1 MLKFENMKKVRKGIP
16 TWQNEMREFPFIV
29 NSHERVNDFANDQL
43 ENNPDFKVHLLFDP
57 CPTVILKNPWSVDD
71 QVTMQLTWQWGVVD
85 KFGITHQHY
94 SDITAFSNN
103 PYLNPEV
110 KTEVNTTW
118 SWSSI
123 FPMYHCDWRLQVWEM
138 DSNYNLKVIN
148 DLAYDASCKNVYIH
162 IDAKSK
168 EQAKIWMDRCLKYK
182 ENHNCNM
189 YLTIEKNYFNTTNTE
204 GFTIVNSRDE
214 IPGIVYSSFYI
225 GYAPKEL
232 FGYGMFGDYGY
243 YAPDNKYLGEDR
255 IGFNP
260 VGNSLIY
267 SAANP
272 RDPNVLSDKQIAD
285 DILGVSTDWDL
296 AYGS

>member
-57 CPTVILKNPWSVDD
+57 CPTVILKNPWSADD

-118 SWSSI
+118 S
-123 FPMYHCDWRLQVWEM
+123 L
-138 DSNYNLKVIN
+138 
-148 DLAYDASCKNVYIH
+148 
-162 IDAKSK
+162 AKS
-168 EQAKIWMDRCLKYK
+168 
-182 ENHNCNM
+182 
-189 YLTIEKNYFNTTNTE
+189 LT
-204 GFTIVNSRDE
+204 
-214 IPGIVYSSFYI
+214 
-225 GYAPKEL
+225 
-232 FGYGMFGDYGY
+232 
-243 YAPDNKYLGEDR
+243 
-255 IGFNP
+255 
-260 VGNSLIY
+260 
-267 SAANP
+267 
-272 RDPNVLSDKQIAD
+272 LS
-285 DILGVSTDWDL
+285 
-296 AYGS
+296 